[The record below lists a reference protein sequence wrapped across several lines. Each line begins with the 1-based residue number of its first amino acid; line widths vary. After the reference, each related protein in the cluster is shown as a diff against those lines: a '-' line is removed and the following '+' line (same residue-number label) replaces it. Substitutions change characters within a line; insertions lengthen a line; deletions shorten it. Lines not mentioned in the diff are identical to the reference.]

1 MPQEVSSS
9 NKRIAKNAVL
19 LYLRTALTAIIGLY
33 TSRIVLNVLG
43 VENYGIYGVVGGI
56 VGFMGFLNGTMSGAT
71 SRFITYALGK
81 GELEKLKSTFI
92 SAFWVHLV
100 IAAIILIIS
109 ETIGLWFLYNKL
121 VIPEGRMDSAFW
133 VYQLSIASTLIS
145 ITQVPYNA
153 SIISHED
160 FDIFAYSGIAITI
173 CRLLIV
179 YLLQIGSFDKLIL
192 YAFLYFSVTAIFA
205 MFYRWYSIKHYNECK
220 LKLTWDKSLIKQMLY
235 FCGWDLYGNFSV
247 TTKNQGRTLLINM
260 FFGVAMNA
268 AATIANSVVSIVN
281 SFTNSISQAFKPQ
294 IIKQYSCGN
303 IMEMQKLAT
312 NSIKYSLLL
321 MSLMIIPLLFE
332 APYVFSLWLGIVP
345 DYTVDF
351 CRIILLGSC
360 LDLIIGIINTIIH
373 ATGNIKRLSFIS
385 GTLYWVNLPI
395 IYLFFL
401 CNLDATY
408 AYLLDIL
415 SFGII
420 IMINLNLAKQNIPQM
435 SRLFFLQAI
444 LITILTTIPAV
455 LLSCLIHYSVT
466 EGFARLTIVIIASG
480 LSTSLI
486 TYFFLFDQ
494 ATRVIV
500 QNKLLRFRH

>member
-1 MPQEVSSS
+1 MPQEISTT

-33 TSRIVLNVLG
+33 TSRVVLNVLG

-81 GELEKLKSTFI
+81 GDVEKLKSTFI

-100 IAAIILIIS
+100 IATIIFIFS
-109 ETIGLWFLYNKL
+109 ETIGMWFLYNKL
-121 VIPEGRMDSAFW
+121 VIPEGRIDSAFW

-153 SIISHED
+153 SIISHEN

-179 YLLQIGSFDKLIL
+179 YLLQIGPFDKLIL
-192 YAFLYFSVTAIFA
+192 YAFLYFMVTAIFA
-205 MFYRWYSIKHYNECK
+205 IFYRWYCIKHYDECK
-220 LKLTWDKSLIKQMLY
+220 LKLTLDISLIKQMLY
-235 FCGWDLYGNFSV
+235 FSGLDLYGNFSV
-247 TTKNQGRTLLINM
+247 TAKSQGRVLLINI

-268 AATIANSVVSIVN
+268 AAAIANSVVSIVN

-303 IMEMQKLAT
+303 VIEMQKIAI

-321 MSLMIIPLLFE
+321 MSLMMIPLIIE

-360 LDLIIGIINTIIH
+360 LDLIIGIINTMIH
-373 ATGNIKRLSFIS
+373 ATGNIKKLSFIS
-385 GTLYWVNLPI
+385 GTLYWINIPI
-395 IYLFFL
+395 IYLLFL
-401 CNLDATY
+401 CNISAIY
-408 AYLLDIL
+408 AYVLDIL
-415 SFGII
+415 SFSII
-420 IMINLNLAKQNIPQM
+420 IIINLNIAKQNITQI
-435 SRLFFLQAI
+435 SRLLFFKAI
-444 LITILTTIPAV
+444 FITVLTIVPAM
-455 LLSCLIHYSVT
+455 LLSYIIHNFLI
-466 EGFARLTIVIIASG
+466 EGFVRLTIVVIISG
-480 LSTSLI
+480 LSTFLI

-494 ATRVIV
+494 ATRVIIK
-500 QNKLLRFRH
+500 NKILKKY